1 MSVSDFHA
9 AAGGTIAAL
18 GVGLT
23 AFARAWP
30 TTNPAKHRAAALLP
44 SEEVLCGPPSA
55 YTAVDPNAE
64 TQAFGVLRTGFG
76 WCPSCESTTA
86 GVISRNGFRCGEFYR
101 HQERA
106 A

>member
-1 MSVSDFHA
+1 MSEYLTA
-9 AAGGTIAAL
+9 LTGAGTGVA
-18 GVGLT
+18 VGLT
-23 AFARAWP
+23 VMARAW
-30 TTNPAKHRAAALLP
+30 TTNPAKHRATALLP

-76 WCPSCESTTA
+76 WCPSCQSTTA